1 LSESTTGTT
10 PSNGSCYESAR
21 EPLTLQAK
29 WGNGLSAN
37 WHVRPKDR
45 ARLRAELAAL
55 DARLH
60 ELDHRRRKAINR
72 QRYSRSPKDVSAA
85 ADDLKNIIT
94 EMDRVMTRSRAVE
107 GKLLLLQ
114 MLAPKSVDPGRD
126 PGDPGASSG
135 DVSDHV
141 VVEVYRDPPGTKI
154 NW

>member
-85 ADDLKNIIT
+85 ADDLKNLIA
-94 EMDRVMTRSRAVE
+94 EMDGVMTRSRAIE

-114 MLAPKSVDPGRD
+114 KPAQKSVDCGRD
-126 PGDPGASSG
+126 PNVVSG
-135 DVSDHV
+135 DVSERI
-141 VVEVYRDPPGTKI
+141 VVEVSRDPSGTKM
-154 NW
+154 NG